1 MSSLNDYLAKHYG
14 SSSSKKK
21 RKSKKD
27 RESQPA
33 ESAFGVNLV
42 IADDDDSIAIN
53 KPSPPKEKP
62 KPAVAKP
69 RFRDTASSWQTI
81 QQPKLLDE
89 LAMDQDEQPII
100 AEGAELLEEFKAEQK
115 QKEEE
120 MRRQEEE
127 RQRQVNVSKEIKQSV
142 VNPAYKPSAE
152 KSPEPKMRYGLQT
165 AQAVKEDTERE
176 RASYL
181 RKLQESSDEISGR
194 GAQTVYR
201 DPKTGKIIDA
211 QQMLKDEEDKKR
223 RREQLKEKQKEW
235 NQGLV
240 QQRER
245 AEELRK
251 LAQVRQAGSA
261 ALESDLDAEQRAKM
275 RWNDP
280 AQKFLENKDSSR
292 DVNKYP
298 EYKGYAPPNRFGIRP
313 GYRWDGVDRSNG
325 FEKELFKSQAA
336 ADAQK
341 SQDYAYSVAD
351 W

>member
-14 SSSSKKK
+14 SSSKKK

-33 ESAFGVNLV
+33 ESIYGVNLV
-42 IADDDDSIAIN
+42 IADDDDSVVVN

-62 KPAVAKP
+62 RPVATKPQ
-69 RFRDTASSWQTI
+69 FRDAASSWQTI
-81 QQPKLLDE
+81 QQPKALDE
-89 LAMDQDEQPII
+89 LAMDQEEQPVI
-100 AEGAELLEEFKAEQK
+100 AEGAELLEEFNAK
-115 QKEEE
+115 Q
-120 MRRQEEE
+120 RQEEE
-127 RQRQVNVSKEIKQSV
+127 EEERRRQKEEQREKAAKSKEAEQSADHKP
-142 VNPAYKPSAE
+142 PAN
-152 KSPEPKMRYGLQT
+152 KSPEPAMRYGLQT

-176 RASYL
+176 RANYL
-181 RKLQESSDEISGR
+181 RKLQESSDEVSGR

-211 QQMLKDEEDKKR
+211 QQLLKDEEDKKR

-245 AEELRK
+245 AEELKK
-251 LAQVRQAGSA
+251 LERVRRAGSA
-261 ALESDLDAEQRAKM
+261 ALESDIDAEQRAKM
-275 RWNDP
+275 HWNDP
-280 AQKFLENKDSSR
+280 AQKFLENKKPSKTNR
-292 DVNKYP
+292 YP

-336 ADAQK
+336 ADTQR

>member
-33 ESAFGVNLV
+33 ESTYGVNLV
-42 IADDDDSIAIN
+42 IADDDDSVIAN

-62 KPAVAKP
+62 KLVAIKP

-81 QQPKLLDE
+81 QQPKALDE
-89 LAMDQDEQPII
+89 LAMDQEEQPVI
-100 AEGAELLEEFKAEQK
+100 AEGAELLEEFQAEQR

-120 MRRQEEE
+120 RRRRKEE
-127 RQRQVNVSKEIKQSV
+127 RREKAAKPKEAKQSADYQP
-142 VNPAYKPSAE
+142 PAN
-152 KSPEPKMRYGLQT
+152 KSPEPAMRYGLQT

-181 RKLQESSDEISGR
+181 RKLQESSDEVSGR

-251 LAQVRQAGSA
+251 LEQVRQAGSA

-280 AQKFLENKDSSR
+280 AQKFLENKKPSKT
-292 DVNKYP
+292 NKYP

-325 FEKELFKSQAA
+325 FENELFKSQAA
-336 ADAQK
+336 ADTQK